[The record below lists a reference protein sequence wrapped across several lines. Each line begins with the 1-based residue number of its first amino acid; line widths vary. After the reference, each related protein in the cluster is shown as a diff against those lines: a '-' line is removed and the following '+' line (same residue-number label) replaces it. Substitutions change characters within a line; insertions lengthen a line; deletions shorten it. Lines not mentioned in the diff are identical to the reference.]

1 MAGLNC
7 SVNWDDVTL
16 AVGSYKTVASVNAP
30 ANHMVRVKSL
40 WVCANGVAGD
50 AEHLYVRLCRVT
62 ETTGTGDT
70 ITPQKL
76 NNALTATPQSVAR
89 VNFTAEPTADGTLPY
104 IFPHKIH
111 PQGSSAK
118 DCSFDDVYIKEDTEL
133 SVQVKVPSGGTAVKC
148 SGHLIIEE

>member
-7 SVNWDDVTL
+7 SVNFDDVTL
-16 AVGSYKTVASVNAP
+16 AVGSYKTVASVQAP

-50 AEHLYVRLCRVT
+50 AEHLYVRFCRVT
-62 ETTGTGDT
+62 GATGTGT
-70 ITPQKL
+70 AITPQKL
-76 NNALTATPQSVAR
+76 NNALTATPLSTAR
-89 VNFTAEPTADGTLPY
+89 VNFTVEPTADGTLPY

-111 PQGSSAK
+111 PQGASAK
-118 DCSFDDVYIKEDTEL
+118 EASFDECFIKEATEL
-133 SVQVKVPSGGTAVKC
+133 SLQVQVPSGGTAVKC